1 MDLIKCFFGK
11 QHTNKFL
18 WRGQSA
24 SSYTK
29 SQWWVMS
36 LLINCGW
43 VSVWVCVWG
52 CIICRWG
59 WMRGWDALE
68 WIRHIYWIA
77 DEEPNIRKISSFNR
91 KYLYYFL
98 LCDFGI
104 IKWAIYYYY
113 LDKWIFIRFTSW
125 YFGDILGVGG
135 VKERTRVKYQS
146 CLCSFFARN
155 IVIFRMQ

>member
-1 MDLIKCFFGK
+1 MFFRQTTHEQILLARTIRIKLH
-11 QHTNKFL
+11 QEPV
-18 WRGQSA
+18 SD
-24 SSYTK
+24 
-29 SQWWVMS
+29 
-36 LLINCGW
+36 
-43 VSVWVCVWG
+43 VSVNKLWLSECVGVCLG

-98 LCDFGI
+98 FGDFGI
-104 IKWAIYYYY
+104 IKWGIYYY

-125 YFGDILGVGG
+125 YFGDILGVVGG
-135 VKERTRVKYQS
+135 VKVRPRVKYQS
-146 CLCSFFARN
+146 CLCSFFAWN